1 MKLINITSILLFLIA
16 TACSTN
22 KPSSL
27 NKNLNN
33 FNQYL
38 GTTKSSVL
46 DQAVFS
52 LESFLLVNYPK
63 TKKDKRVHSF
73 LKDLALASNTGP
85 DTNWVFNTKINK
97 ELVVDFESSGMR
109 KEIAIYGYEN
119 YENNFLIDS
128 LYFEEDK
135 SNNENVVE
143 GEMVLEELIK
153 EDSIYNYGRDT
164 TGDAE
169 FYRISEEQNKLLI
182 ARMDS
187 NLSFNVY
194 GQFLYALAKHTEN
207 DVAIQNYVEARR
219 EAGDLSPSLLFN
231 AYLEQDF
238 DYNSPFFKRILVADV
253 YLDLIKWD
261 INRKEK

>member
-22 KPSSL
+22 KPASL
-27 NKNLNN
+27 NKNLTN

-52 LESFLLVNYPK
+52 LESFLLVNYPN

-73 LKDLALASNTGP
+73 LKELVIASNTGP
-85 DTNWVFNTKINK
+85 DTNWIFNTKINK
-97 ELVVDFESSGMR
+97 ELIIDFESSGMR

-128 LYFEEDK
+128 LYSKEDK
-135 SNNENVVE
+135 LKNENSVM
-143 GEMVLEELIK
+143 GELVLEE
-153 EDSIYNYGRDT
+153 EDDLYSYGRDT

-207 DVAIQNYVEARR
+207 DAAIQNYVEARR